1 MHVGPPPT
9 IISHDALAIADSGS
23 TAHFCTVSA
32 AVINKRPTTRPIGIA
47 NPNGTIM
54 YSTHEAELD
63 LPSLPLAARRVHIVP
78 ALRTSSLLSMA
89 QLCDAGCTVTFDATS
104 VIVRLHHR
112 SILNGVRTPDTGLWH
127 LSLVQPRL
135 DHRVPSPLAPPPVV
149 HSAHSAI
156 HSATPAE
163 LVAFAHAALFS
174 PALST
179 LKQALDNGFLPNFL
193 GLTVVGLRKY
203 PPASVAMVK
212 GHLDQS
218 RKNQRSTKPKTTP
231 IPTAPSLAPDSL
243 PDDAFPASDPANTR
257 THQCFAAVFAPASAG
272 QIYSDQTGKFIVAS
286 SSGNNYVLLVYDYD
300 SNSILVE
307 PMRSRTGPCILA
319 TFQTIHARLVAA
331 GLRPQLHR
339 LDNECSVALKTFLR
353 DAEIDYQLVPPRLH
367 RRNAAERAIRTFK
380 NHFIAGLCSV
390 DKNFPLHLWD
400 KLLPQAEL
408 TLNLLRGSRL
418 NPKLSAHAQMHGHF
432 DCNRTPLAPPG
443 IRVLVHIKPS
453 ERTTWSPHGSD
464 GWYTGPALESYR
476 CYTVWLW
483 DTRATRICDTLTWFP
498 TKTTMPL
505 ASSNDLILAGIQDI
519 LHALRH
525 PSPGSPLAPLTDSHH
540 EALVQLTSILTS
552 VANNKSDTPPSLT
565 AASPTELTP
574 ALPGTPLRV
583 DLVPAPTALPAPVRV
598 PPADAHLRVQVEP
611 APSSKVV
618 TFAPVPAPTGV
629 TFANSTG
636 ASGKRRRRNLRL
648 RKHAV
653 VSPPSKTVHP
663 RKLTPF
669 ASVPY
674 RRVAAHPHDTRSKHL
689 RHVAACARALLFDDA
704 RAPQS
709 PFSKSTAPIMQHCA
723 LHGHAINPDTG
734 NIADYR
740 ELSQCSD
747 GPIWHASNADEI
759 GRLAQGYGTVKG
771 TNTIV
776 FIHPSAIPAGRKAT
790 YLRVVSALRPEKANP
805 YRIRW
810 TAGGDKVDY
819 PFDVST
825 KTADLTT
832 AKLLINSV
840 VSTPNA
846 KFLTADLKDFYLGTP
861 MSRYE
866 YMRVPIWMLPDA
878 IIEQY
883 NLTPLF
889 HNGYVY
895 VEIRRGMYGLPQA
908 GRLANDQLIAF
919 LQPHGYA
926 PCPLTP
932 GLWKHATRDIV
943 FSLVVDDFG
952 IRYNDRADADHL
964 IATLKA
970 SYEVSLDW
978 TGTRYCG
985 LTLKWDYT
993 NRTCDMSM
1001 PGYIERALQRFQHDT
1016 SMHKP
1021 EHSPHPWQRPTYG
1034 ATIQYAASI
1043 PDTSLALD
1051 AADKTHILEVLGT
1064 LLFYARAIDSTM
1076 LTAIGEL
1083 ATEQSQATK
1092 TTLAKLTQRLNYCA
1106 SHPDATIRFTASD
1119 MILAVES
1126 DASYLS
1132 VVKGRSRAAGY
1143 FFLTNKSLS
1152 PNGPYKPNG
1161 AVHVLC
1167 HIMREVLS
1175 SAAEAELG
1183 ALFHNGKEACPL
1195 RIALEEMG
1203 HPQPATPMATDNNTA
1218 SGIATDTVKQK
1229 RSKAIDMRFYW
1240 IRDRVRQGQFQIYWS
1255 KGKTN
1260 RADYF
1265 SKHHPASH
1273 HQAIRSTYLYSP
1285 TNPTRNYFECLSDT
1299 APAPATAMTVPCAN
1313 SLTIPFVD
1321 PDEGVLLSPGNP
1333 AGHRDCVTQCP
1344 TMTESRATQITSS

>member
-1 MHVGPPPT
+1 
-9 IISHDALAIADSGS
+9 
-23 TAHFCTVSA
+23 
-32 AVINKRPTTRPIGIA
+32 
-47 NPNGTIM
+47 M

-78 ALRTSSLLSMA
+78 ALRTASLLSMA
-89 QLCDAGCTVTFDATS
+89 QLCDAGCTVTFDAVS
-104 VIVRLHHR
+104 VIVRLHDR
-112 SILNGVRTPDTGLWH
+112 SILHGVRTLDTGLWH
-127 LSLVQPRL
+127 LSLVQPNP
-135 DHRVPSPLAPPPVV
+135 DPYVPAPPVAPPPITDC
-149 HSAHSAI
+149 SNAAI
-156 HSATPAE
+156 QSATPAE

-179 LKQALDNGFLPNFL
+179 LQKAIDNGYLPNFL
-193 GLTVVGLRKY
+193 GLTALGLRKY
-203 PPASVAMVK
+203 PPASVAMIK

-218 RKNQRSTKPKTTP
+218 RKNQRSTKLTATT
-231 IPTAPSLAPDSL
+231 IPTAPSPAPEYSPD
-243 PDDAFPASDPANTR
+243 DDAFPTSDPDNER
-257 THQCFAAVFAPASAG
+257 THHCFAAVFEPASG
-272 QIYSDQTGKFIVAS
+272 QIHSDQTGKFIVAS
-286 SSGNNYVLLVYDYD
+286 SSGNNYVLVVYDYD
-300 SNSILVE
+300 SNSILVA

-319 TFQTIHARLVAA
+319 AFQAIHARLVAA

-453 ERTTWSPHGSD
+453 ERTTWSPHGAD

-483 DTRATRICDTLTWFP
+483 KLATRICDTLTC
-498 TKTTMPL
+498 
-505 ASSNDLILAGIQDI
+505 
-519 LHALRH
+519 
-525 PSPGSPLAPLTDSHH
+525 HH

-552 VANNKSDTPPSLT
+552 LTTDKSDPPPTSITAVEPIVAPPLPDTSLRV
-565 AASPTELTP
+565 AATIPISPTSPTP
-574 ALPGTPLRV
+574 
-583 DLVPAPTALPAPVRV
+583 VPV
-598 PPADAHLRVQVEP
+598 PPADARLKVVQSPP
-611 APSSKVV
+611 APPSLRV

-653 VSPPSKTVHP
+653 VSPPSKTIHP
-663 RKLTPF
+663 RKFPPAT
-669 ASVPY
+669 SVPP
-674 RRVAAHPHDTRSKHL
+674 RTVASHPHGTRSKHL
-689 RHVAACARALLFDDA
+689 HHVAACARALLIDDA

-709 PFSKSTAPIMQHCA
+709 PFSPSQPLPSMHHCA
-723 LHGHAINPDTG
+723 FHGHAINPDTG
-734 NIADYR
+734 KIAEYR

-747 GPIWHASNADEI
+747 GPIWQASNADEI
-759 GRLAQGYGTVKG
+759 GRLAQGFGAIKG
-771 TNTIV
+771 TNTIF
-776 FIHPSAIPAGRKAT
+776 FIHPSAMPAGRKAT
-790 YLRVVSALRPEKANP
+790 YLRVVSALRPEKVNP

-810 TAGGDKVDY
+810 TVGGDKVDY

-866 YMRVPIWMLPDA
+866 YMRVPIWMLPEA

-908 GRLANDQLIAF
+908 GRLANDQLIAC
-919 LQPHGYA
+919 LKPHGYA

-932 GLWKHATRDIV
+932 GLWKHTTRDIV

-952 IRYNDRADADHL
+952 IRYTDRADADHL

-978 TGTRYCG
+978 TGARYCG
-985 LTLKWDYT
+985 LTLAWDYSK
-993 NRTCDMSM
+993 RTCDVSM
-1001 PGYIERALQRFQHDT
+1001 PGYIERALQRFQHIVPT
-1016 SMHKP
+1016 NMHKP
-1021 EHSPHPWQRPTYG
+1021 EHSPHPWQRPNYG
-1034 ATIQYAASI
+1034 ATTQYATI
-1043 PDTSLALD
+1043 PDASPALD

-1092 TTLAKLTQRLNYCA
+1092 TTLDKLSQLLNYCA
-1106 SHPDATIRFTASD
+1106 SHPDATVRFTASD

-1143 FFLTNKSLS
+1143 FFLTNKPLS
-1152 PNGPYKPNG
+1152 PDGPYKPNG

-1203 HPQPATPMATDNNTA
+1203 HPQPATPMATDNSTA

-1255 KGKTN
+1255 KGTTN

-1265 SKHHPASH
+1265 FQTPSSLASSGHPFH
-1273 HQAIRSTYLYSP
+1273 
-1285 TNPTRNYFECLSDT
+1285 
-1299 APAPATAMTVPCAN
+1299 
-1313 SLTIPFVD
+1313 
-1321 PDEGVLLSPGNP
+1321 VLILACQPY
-1333 AGHRDCVTQCP
+1333 A
-1344 TMTESRATQITSS
+1344 ELL